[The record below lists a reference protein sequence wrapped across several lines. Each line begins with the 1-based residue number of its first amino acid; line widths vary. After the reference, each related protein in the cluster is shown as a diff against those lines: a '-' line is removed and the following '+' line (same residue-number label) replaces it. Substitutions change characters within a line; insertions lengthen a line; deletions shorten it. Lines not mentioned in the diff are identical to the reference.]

1 MGAMTPRGVAPRTSV
16 VGTEPRAARTCGEA
30 STSYPRAASMRG
42 RGARGGT
49 REISIPA
56 VSASGDAREEERA
69 DDDGTSD
76 GTRRSLL
83 ASVALLLARSS
94 PALASPS
101 IPARPS
107 PPALAASLPA
117 QLVDAL
123 APSTEPGR
131 VADALRLPMTLD
143 GGTYVVRYAIGDTA
157 CRGVVDTGSPFL
169 TMEGRCTDYW
179 GCLKES
185 DARPSGYGDTYEVYG
200 LQEDGSTRWVLGD
213 ARFDGEV
220 VDARF
225 DGEVVDVTGGETVGP
240 PLATKQRFTFPEV
253 LLGVTSD
260 VTAKEGSSGS
270 PASYAPFVGLVKER
284 AGDWIR
290 PTFLGQTD
298 VTSFSLDF
306 TTDTLVLSRREQI
319 PRELRAGTMSM
330 VDLRP
335 LGSPVFHYAVAV
347 EELWINGSRHKT
359 DVPIYVVFD
368 SGTTG
373 MLVDRD
379 LFYGSDL
386 SLGTFECHMKMRGED
401 GSRVQIGSSLRTCTS
416 RCLFLTLP
424 IDVPWDGVRRGKAHV
439 IFAGLAFMFNQGSLT
454 VDADARRVR
463 LGGGFKGAAFL

>member
-1 MGAMTPRGVAPRTSV
+1 M
-16 VGTEPRAARTCGEA
+16 
-30 STSYPRAASMRG
+30 
-42 RGARGGT
+42 
-49 REISIPA
+49 
-56 VSASGDAREEERA
+56 
-69 DDDGTSD
+69 
-76 GTRRSLL
+76 
-83 ASVALLLARSS
+83 
-94 PALASPS
+94 
-101 IPARPS
+101 
-107 PPALAASLPA
+107 
-117 QLVDAL
+117 
-123 APSTEPGR
+123 
-131 VADALRLPMTLD
+131 
-143 GGTYVVRYAIGDTA
+143 
-157 CRGVVDTGSPFL
+157 
-169 TMEGRCTDYW
+169 
-179 GCLKES
+179 
-185 DARPSGYGDTYEVYG
+185 
-200 LQEDGSTRWVLGD
+200 
-213 ARFDGEV
+213 
-220 VDARF
+220 
-225 DGEVVDVTGGETVGP
+225 
-240 PLATKQRFTFPEV
+240 
-253 LLGVTSD
+253 LLGVTSE

-379 LFYGSDL
+379 LFYNSDL

-424 IDVPWDGVRRGKAHV
+424 IDVPWDGVRR
-439 IFAGLAFMFNQGSLT
+439 
-454 VDADARRVR
+454 ARPTSSSRVWRSCSTRVR
-463 LGGGFKGAAFL
+463 SRWTRTRGGYGSAAVSRARLSCELSSSFPETETREREDSSPTSF

>member
-1 MGAMTPRGVAPRTSV
+1 MFP
-16 VGTEPRAARTCGEA
+16 
-30 STSYPRAASMRG
+30 
-42 RGARGGT
+42 
-49 REISIPA
+49 
-56 VSASGDAREEERA
+56 ERA
-69 DDDGTSD
+69 
-76 GTRRSLL
+76 
-83 ASVALLLARSS
+83 
-94 PALASPS
+94 
-101 IPARPS
+101 
-107 PPALAASLPA
+107 
-117 QLVDAL
+117 
-123 APSTEPGR
+123 R

-143 GGTYVVRYAIGDTA
+143 GGTYVVRYAIGDTT

-185 DARPSGYGDTYEVYG
+185 DARPSGYGDTYEIYG
-200 LQEDGSTRWVLGD
+200 LQEDGVTRWVLGD

-220 VDARF
+220 VD
-225 DGEVVDVTGGETVGP
+225 VTVGETAIPPVGP
-240 PLATKQRFTFPEV
+240 PAGWSETSTFEGNTDSANTSMSGNKLATKQRFTFPEV
-253 LLGVTSD
+253 LFGVTSE

-335 LGSPVFHYAVAV
+335 LGSPVFHYAVEV

-359 DVPIYVVFD
+359 DIPIYVVFD

-379 LFYGSDL
+379 LFYNSDL

-424 IDVPWDGVRRGKAHV
+424 IDVPWDGVRRGEAHV